1 VEFLP
6 LGSASPK
13 AMRQYHTVSSETHSL
28 ISSEISLKVA
38 RTTAYNASG
47 AALNEVLKNL
57 SCTPRSSR
65 QCPSGAR
72 RANAPAHNQSDGE
85 D

>member
-6 LGSASPK
+6 VCSASPK
-13 AMRQYHTVSSETHSL
+13 AMRQYRTVSSETRSL
-28 ISSEISLKVA
+28 ISSEISPKVA
-38 RTTAYNASG
+38 RITAYNASG

-57 SCTPRSSR
+57 SCSPRSSH